1 MHPLVERWLHLEDDV
16 LGIAGHRDRLVRRGS
31 GVVVTAPHAVPHVRD
46 GAPKRADMWTGGLAL
61 LLAELTGAA
70 AVVETSG
77 VGDPSWEVEHGFK
90 DAVAALSPAAVLDLH
105 AMRSPDQVVEIGS
118 GAVPGGTASDLALEA
133 RRALEDAG
141 VATLLDQR
149 FPARGPATLVQWA
162 LGSGIAAAQLE
173 VSVRLVPPF
182 ADDADADRLVR
193 ALAAVVAAADD
204 LMRSRSGG
212 PSSTPRR
219 TGHEERPR

>member
-90 DAVAALSPAAVLDLH
+90 DAVAALSPDVVLDLH

-118 GAVPGGTASDLALEA
+118 GEPNGSSPTQLAISVRRSLET
-133 RRALEDAG
+133 AG
-141 VATLLDQR
+141 VATVLDHR

-162 LGSGIAAAQLE
+162 RTRAVPAVQLE

-182 ADDADADRLVR
+182 APDADAARLVR
-193 ALAAVVAAADD
+193 ALVGAVGAC
-204 LMRSRSGG
+204 G
-212 PSSTPRR
+212 
-219 TGHEERPR
+219 